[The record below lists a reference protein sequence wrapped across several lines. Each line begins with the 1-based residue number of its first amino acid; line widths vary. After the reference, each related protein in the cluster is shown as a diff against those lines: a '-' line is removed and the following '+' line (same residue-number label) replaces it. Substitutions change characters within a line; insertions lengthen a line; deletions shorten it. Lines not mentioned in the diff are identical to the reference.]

1 MESVKHFTLFA
12 FRAKFLTTE
21 GWKKGGVFDDF
32 VGFSCACDRWD
43 FAVWGSLRIHLSTV
57 EKKGTRE
64 AGQVRSNVHGATAA
78 GYTGYD

>member
-43 FAVWGSLRIHLSTV
+43 FAVWGSLRINLSTV

-64 AGQVRSNVHGATAA
+64 SGQVRPDVHRATAA